1 MAEPTTIAAAPT
13 AGPVI
18 ARERPDRPDVRAL
31 VEASHAYS
39 AALYPAESNHNLALD
54 ELLALSVT
62 FLVARLDGDAVGCGA
77 LAEGEPDEAELKT
90 MWVSPARRGHGIGRL
105 LLERLEAVA
114 RERGCRWLRL
124 ETGIRQPEALALY
137 RAAGF
142 VETGPFGSYAS
153 DPLSVFMAKA
163 LAQNPRRT

>member
-1 MAEPTTIAAAPT
+1 MAEPTPVT
-13 AGPVI
+13 ASSADRLTI
-18 ARERPDRPDVRAL
+18 ARERPDRPDVQAL

-54 ELLALSVT
+54 ELLAPSVT
-62 FLVARLDGDAVGCGA
+62 FLVARLEGEAVGCGA
-77 LAEGEPDEAELKT
+77 LALGETGEAELKT
-90 MWVSPARRGHGIGRL
+90 MWVSPVRRGCGIGRR
-105 LLERLEAVA
+105 LLERLEAIG

-137 RAAGF
+137 RGAGF
-142 VETGPFGSYAS
+142 VETGPFGRYAP

-163 LAQNPRRT
+163 LADHPCRP